1 MRRRAAVPVL
11 LAAGWLVLG
20 GPGAA
25 IGQESAGYNLEEH
38 TLNAAGHPGAG
49 TVMVSAGY
57 RITLDAVGDA
67 IAPVGLASATF
78 QMDGGFAVA
87 YPPPGE
93 VTGLLFGADGAS
105 ISWDVEP
112 AAMTYNVY
120 RDAIS
125 ALPGGLNGLCLQ
137 SGLTANAA
145 KDPQTPGTGWF
156 YLVTSRNSLGEEGTK
171 GFASS
176 GVERANPGPCP

>member
-1 MRRRAAVPVL
+1 MKRRAAIAAL
-11 LAAGWLVLG
+11 MAAGWLVLG
-20 GPGAA
+20 ASAA
-25 IGQESAGYNLEEH
+25 TGQESAGYNLKEH
-38 TLNAAGHPGAG
+38 TVNAAGHPDAG
-49 TVMVSAGY
+49 TVMASAGY

-67 IAPVGLASATF
+67 VAPVGLASASF
-78 QMDGGFAVA
+78 QMDGGFAIA

-93 VTGLLFGADGAS
+93 VTGLLFSADGAS
-105 ISWDVEP
+105 FSWDIQ
-112 AAMTYNVY
+112 AAAGTYNVY
-120 RDAIS
+120 RDVIS

-137 SGLTANAA
+137 GGLTANAS
-145 KDPQTPGTGWF
+145 KDTQTPGTGWF

>member
-1 MRRRAAVPVL
+1 MRRRAAVPAL
-11 LAAGWLVLG
+11 IAAACLALG
-20 GPGAA
+20 ASA
-25 IGQESAGYNLEEH
+25 VTGQESPSYNLKEH
-38 TLNAAGHPGAG
+38 TVNAAGHPEAA
-49 TVMVSAGY
+49 TVMASAGY

-67 IAPVGLASATF
+67 IAPVGLVSASF

-93 VTGLLFGADGAS
+93 VTGLRFSADGAS
-105 ISWDVEP
+105 FSWDVET
-112 AAMTYNVY
+112 AAGTYNVY
-120 RDAIS
+120 RDVIS
-125 ALPGGLNGLCLQ
+125 ALPGGLNGLCFQ
-137 SGLTANAA
+137 SSVTTNLSA
-145 KDPQTPGTGWF
+145 DPQTPGTGWF